1 VGRVVV
7 REYVRVAGIAASCM
21 QGLQG
26 FCECVRL
33 CSSLRVVA
41 LYTLPRAW
49 EGDTRGQSG
58 FRASASRPPL
68 LHAVTVTHASL
79 PLLIHRVSHER
90 PPPQCVTAP
99 PSSIHLRE
107 SVAPTEAVLRLLSLS
122 SLCPRTCAYQPLGK
136 PCLEAGVTRIRHLF
150 GDSVCVCV
158 CV

>member
-1 VGRVVV
+1 
-7 REYVRVAGIAASCM
+7 M

-58 FRASASRPPL
+58 VRAGASRSPL
-68 LHAVTVTHASL
+68 LHDVTVTHASL
-79 PLLIHRVSHER
+79 PLLIHQVSHER
-90 PPPQCVTAP
+90 PPPQSVTTP
-99 PSSIHLRE
+99 PSRIHLRE
-107 SVAPTEAVLRLLSLS
+107 SVAPTEAILRLLSLA
-122 SLCPRTCAYQPLGK
+122 SLFPRTCTYQPLGE
-136 PCLEAGVTRIRHLF
+136 PSWEAGVIRVRHLF

-158 CV
+158 CVKCIELSERVSNRVIE